1 MMSVLMMQH
10 AAVQTCD
17 AEQMSTR
24 CALMVCGLVIMTL
37 GLAEQ
42 LLHEIEAPN

>member
-10 AAVQTCD
+10 AAVASD

-42 LLHEIEAPN
+42 LLHKIEAPN